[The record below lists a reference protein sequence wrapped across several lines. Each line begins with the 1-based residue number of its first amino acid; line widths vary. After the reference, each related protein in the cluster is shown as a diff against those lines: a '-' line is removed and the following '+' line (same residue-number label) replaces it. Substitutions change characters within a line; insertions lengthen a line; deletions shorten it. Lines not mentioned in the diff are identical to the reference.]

1 MNRNTTLFLLLLLLS
16 PLAFA
21 GIPKDYYKNADGK
34 KKAALKAAMHDII
47 QPKKVLKYGGGSNST
62 WSGFYVTDRTSDGY
76 VIDRYSPRSIWR
88 KFSSSDNAN
97 YANAP
102 SGMNIEHSFAKSWW
116 GGSTNN
122 AYKDL
127 YNLMPSESGINS
139 DKSN

>member
-1 MNRNTTLFLLLLLLS
+1 MNRNTILFLLLLLLS

-47 QPKKVLKYGGGSNST
+47 QPKKVLSYGGGSNST

-76 VIDRYSPRSIWR
+76 VIDRYSPRSTWR

-97 YANAP
+97 SANSP
-102 SGMNIEHSFAKSWW
+102 SGMNIEHTKTSL
-116 GGSTNN
+116 T
-122 AYKDL
+122 
-127 YNLMPSESGINS
+127 
-139 DKSN
+139 